1 MFFILS
7 KTLGFFALPS
17 NLVAT
22 LAALGV
28 VLMFTRFRR
37 AGRMLATLGVVLL
50 LLAGLSP
57 LGNILI
63 YPLEQRFPPWDAAR
77 GAPAGIVV
85 LGGAISPDVSAAHGT
100 PALTE
105 AAERL
110 TAVAELARQYPA
122 ARIVYSGGWC
132 AATRPSMRSPCSRAS
147 ASRASA
153 SPPRTSRT
161 TRWRTRCSARR
172 SPIRNRASAGSW

>member
-22 LAALGV
+22 LAVLGV
-28 VLMFTRFRR
+28 ALMFTRFRR

-57 LGNILI
+57 LGNLLI

-105 AAERL
+105 AAERSPRWPISPGNSRRRASS
-110 TAVAELARQYPA
+110 TAA
-122 ARIVYSGGWC
+122 AMRGSSWC
-132 AATRPSMRSPCSRAS
+132 AATRPRLR
-147 ASRASA
+147 
-153 SPPRTSRT
+153 
-161 TRWRTRCSARR
+161 
-172 SPIRNRASAGSW
+172 